1 MRACPPN
8 GAKIYYP
15 VLLRTIREGRS
26 DGRPQHRCP
35 GPTESNPTDHTSIV
49 SKILQVNLDR
59 LVHAQSVESARIE
72 FKASWDVNTTGPQA
86 LMTIC
91 AFAND
96 YQNLNGGYIVFGVA
110 QEEGRP
116 VLPPKGLTPSE
127 IEQAQQWLRG
137 RCQSLKP
144 SVEPVFSPETYCDR
158 HILVVWTPAS
168 QHRPHRAPDARSG
181 AWKYWIRVGES
192 TVNAEVSGRLEILLE
207 QTARVPWDDR
217 IALEARVEDLRETV
231 VREHLRDVRS
241 GLLDLTDTRDL
252 YRRMGLCSRV
262 NDHEAP
268 RNVGLLFFSD
278 EPTKWFAGA
287 RIEVAR
293 FAADRAGKVQD
304 ERIFRGPLADQV
316 RGCLSYFEGLSHAHL
331 QKHRDRNQVRGWV
344 SYPQIAFRE
353 ALVNAVYHR
362 AYRKDTVEPTKVFLY
377 PDRVEIISY
386 PGPVPGIE
394 AHHLV
399 REGQIP
405 PIPARN
411 RRIGEFLKELDLA
424 EGRFT
429 GVPQIYDSMQQNG
442 SPAPKFDFDDAKSYF
457 RVTLPAHPEYAAVSA
472 LQDAAYLRTVGSVE
486 DAFNRVLNA
495 WESDTSSAAL
505 AAEVIR
511 MQVDRGNIAEAK
523 DAWDRFREHGP
534 EFGRA
539 HVANTLVDALL
550 EAGEDTLA
558 RAILDD
564 IAEVPSSAD
573 AIDTA
578 ILAKR
583 LGEQRVAHRY
593 FDRAGDMVLTDARA
607 LHEFAQT
614 KMRLATEAYR
624 RRNPSWREVNTRLL
638 SEARDQLERVTLMD
652 APPTRHAWAWRDL
665 ALVRQRLQAPRSDVV
680 AAYKRA
686 SELLPQEERF
696 TVELDG
702 FLART
707 ASAPRRNRD
716 NRRRR

>member
-1 MRACPPN
+1 
-8 GAKIYYP
+8 
-15 VLLRTIREGRS
+15 
-26 DGRPQHRCP
+26 
-35 GPTESNPTDHTSIV
+35 
-49 SKILQVNLDR
+49 
-59 LVHAQSVESARIE
+59 
-72 FKASWDVNTTGPQA
+72 
-86 LMTIC
+86 MTIC

-96 YQNLNGGYIVFGVA
+96 DQNLNGGYLVFGIA

-116 VLPPKGLTPSE
+116 VLPPKGLTPLE
-127 IEQAQQWLRG
+127 VEQAQRWLRG
-137 RCQSLKP
+137 QCRGLRPSL
-144 SVEPVFSPETYCDR
+144 EPVFSPEIYCER

-168 QHRPHRAPDARSG
+168 QNRPHRAPDARSG

-192 TVNAEVSGRLEILLE
+192 TVDAEVGGRLEMLLE

-217 IALEARVEDLRETV
+217 VALEARVEDLRETR
-231 VREHLRDVRS
+231 VREYLRDVRS
-241 GLLDLTDTRDL
+241 GLLDLADTRDL
-252 YRRMGLCSRV
+252 YRRMGISSPL

-287 RIEVAR
+287 RIEVVR

-304 ERIFRGPLADQV
+304 ERVFRGPLADQV

-344 SYPQIAFRE
+344 NYPQLAFRE

-362 AYRKDTVEPTKVFLY
+362 AYRKDTVEPTKVYLY

-394 AHHLV
+394 PHHL
-399 REGQIP
+399 EGGSQIP

-429 GVPQIYDSMQQNG
+429 GVPQIYDSMRRNG
-442 SPAPKFDFDDAKSYF
+442 SPAPRFDFDDARSYF
-457 RVTLPAHPEYAAVSA
+457 RLTLPAHPEYAAVSA
-472 LQDAAYLRTVGSVE
+472 LQDAAYLRTVGSVD
-486 DAFNRVLNA
+486 DAFNRVLKA
-495 WESDTSSAAL
+495 WESDATSAVL
-505 AAEVIR
+505 ASEVIR
-511 MQVDRGNIAEAK
+511 IHAARENIAEAHS
-523 DAWDRFREHGP
+523 AWERFCEHGP

-550 EAGEDTLA
+550 EAGEDRLA
-558 RAILDD
+558 RSILDS
-564 IAEVPSSAD
+564 IKEVPSSVD

-593 FDRAGDMVLTDARA
+593 FERAGDAVLSDVRA

-624 RRNPSWREVNTRLL
+624 RRRPSWQEVNRRLL
-638 SEARDQLERVTLMD
+638 NEARDQLERVTLMD
-652 APPTRHAWAWRDL
+652 APATRHAWAWRDL
-665 ALVRQRLQAPRSDVV
+665 ARVRQRLQAPRSDVI
-680 AAYKRA
+680 AAYTRA
-686 SELLPQEERF
+686 SELLPHEARF
-696 TVELDG
+696 TQELNS
-702 FLART
+702 FLARGP
-707 ASAPRRNRD
+707 SPRRNRN
-716 NRRRR
+716 NRGRR